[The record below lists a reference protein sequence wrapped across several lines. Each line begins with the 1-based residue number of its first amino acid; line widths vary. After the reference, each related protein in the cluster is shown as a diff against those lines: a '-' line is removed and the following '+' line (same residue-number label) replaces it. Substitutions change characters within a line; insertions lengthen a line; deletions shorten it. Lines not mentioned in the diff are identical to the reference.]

1 MREKIQ
7 DGMLEKLRRRQ
18 TLGKTP
24 VALQL
29 RWAFQLLMRG
39 LTSRWLIDVNQYMQ
53 KNPAII
59 ENGWKKFG
67 IADALANGA
76 PSDDPF
82 VPI

>member
-24 VALQL
+24 
-29 RWAFQLLMRG
+29 
-39 LTSRWLIDVNQYMQ
+39 

-59 ENGWKKFG
+59 ENGWKKCG